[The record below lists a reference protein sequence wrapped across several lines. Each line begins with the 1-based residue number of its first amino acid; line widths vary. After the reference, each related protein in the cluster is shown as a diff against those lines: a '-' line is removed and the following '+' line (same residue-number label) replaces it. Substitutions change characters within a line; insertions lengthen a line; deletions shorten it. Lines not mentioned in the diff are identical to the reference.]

1 MIWKKPHHLVS
12 RNVILQE
19 IPDQISLKLIKP
31 GLFLEKTEMIVSL
44 PMENVLL
51 MAELPKQMPISE
63 LQDGVGSWRVSC
75 MFLRSTA
82 GWLSRANFPAHPL
95 FQHLIVRPTRGKEEA
110 MAWSHDRKYGINA
123 QFHRQPTTRGMS
135 LLTYQLLLLLLPEKE
150 RWFPSQPNQ
159 VHTSNPRSFRPYL
172 ISHADEEKRKGDESI
187 SVHLKS
193 FEIHCS
199 L

>member
-1 MIWKKPHHLVS
+1 
-12 RNVILQE
+12 
-19 IPDQISLKLIKP
+19 
-31 GLFLEKTEMIVSL
+31 
-44 PMENVLL
+44 
-51 MAELPKQMPISE
+51 
-63 LQDGVGSWRVSC
+63 

-150 RWFPSQPNQ
+150 R
-159 VHTSNPRSFRPYL
+159 
-172 ISHADEEKRKGDESI
+172 
-187 SVHLKS
+187 
-193 FEIHCS
+193 
-199 L
+199 